1 MYGQNSENFV
11 NVDTKRL
18 NIIICDL
25 SPKQLYIIRNQE
37 QFEKM
42 DLTTR
47 LCGEKTKIDFTKYTL
62 VGYEE
67 WGGGCGCDFEMIV
80 KKNTK
85 NNKVNI
91 SINSNIYGICE
102 AIVNCREWLLIPKV
116 DENMVI
122 IPQN

>member
-1 MYGQNSENFV
+1 MRGQGTANFI

-18 NIIICDL
+18 NMAICEL
-25 SPKQLYIIRNQE
+25 SPKQLYIVRSQE
-37 QFEKM
+37 QFEKI
-42 DLTTR
+42 DSITP

-67 WGGGCGCDFEMIV
+67 WGGGCGCDFEMTV

-91 SINSNIYGICE
+91 GIHAKIYGICE
-102 AIVNCREWLLIPKV
+102 AIVHCREWLLIPKV
-116 DENMVI
+116 DENMI
-122 IPQN
+122 ILPHN